1 MKLPILVSI
10 LVGANA
16 SLACSSPTPGPVAT
30 PPSDVVPVLEHP
42 REAAG
47 LRKDGEART
56 ADLRKDGEAWTADLR
71 KDGEA
76 WTAGPRSGE
85 ATLFLMADIRGILRP
100 CGCTVEL
107 QKGGFDRL
115 IPYLAEERKHHPGG
129 ALLHAGPLF
138 YEDAKPDAKKK
149 EQRERQAAYT
159 ADLVAQTGI
168 VIAGATA
175 TDQVG
180 SGGKLGA
187 LAERA
192 KIQITAANL
201 SRAGDATPSE
211 SVIKEIGGLRIGIF
225 ALASPEDLVDSGDNA
240 TKVSDPEVAATT
252 ALTSLRKRSDVV
264 VLLSGLGLR
273 ETKRLVRKV
282 AGIDFAVAG
291 GMGEHPAYSEEAE
304 LVGSTRVMQFHREG
318 RYIGRLSLRVV
329 NGDLQ
334 FVDASEVSP
343 GELAQLDERVKRLE
357 GALADLTRTR
367 HPTDP
372 EIASMNHHLASVKD
386 SRDRL
391 AGKKVIIPEGRSSF
405 SFTIT
410 PLDWDLPQ
418 DPKIAEL
425 MKAFDDELAKINIA
439 NAGTLPAALPGQATF
454 VGSEACFECH
464 EETRAFW
471 KTNEHAHAWTTLVEA
486 GKTFDID
493 CVSCHVTGY
502 GMAGGALVG
511 QTKGREA
518 VQCEACHGPG
528 SKHVEDSLATSIL
541 AKPTEA
547 SCVGCHNQHH
557 SPRFKFGSFREHL
570 LVPGHG
576 RPLN

>member
-1 MKLPILVSI
+1 MKLPILVS
-10 LVGANA
+10 LFVGALA
-16 SLACSSPTPGPVAT
+16 PACSSPTPGPVAT
-30 PPSDVVPVLEHP
+30 PPSDVVMVPDP
-42 REAAG
+42 PAA
-47 LRKDGEART
+47 T
-56 ADLRKDGEAWTADLR
+56 P
-71 KDGEA
+71 
-76 WTAGPRSGE
+76 AGPRSGE

-149 EQRERQAAYT
+149 AQRERQAAYT

-168 VIAGATA
+168 MVAGATA
-175 TDQVG
+175 TDEVG
-180 SGGKLGA
+180 SNGKLGE

-201 SRAGDATPSE
+201 SRAGDTALAG
-211 SVIKEIGGLRIGIF
+211 SVVKEIGGLRVGIF
-225 ALASPEDLVDSGDNA
+225 ALASPDEIKESGDSQ
-240 TKVSDPEVAATT
+240 TKVSDPEAAAVTAVAT
-252 ALTSLRKRSDVV
+252 LRKQSDVV

-282 AGIDFAVAG
+282 EGIDFAVAG

-304 LVGSTRVMQFHREG
+304 LVGATRVMQFHREG
-318 RYIGRLSLRVV
+318 RYVGRLSLKIVR
-329 NGDLQ
+329 GDLQ

-343 GELAQLDERVKRLE
+343 AELAQLDERVKRLE
-357 GALADLTRTR
+357 TALADLTRTR
-367 HPTDP
+367 DATDP
-372 EIASMNHHLASVKD
+372 EIASMNHYLASVKD

-418 DPKIAEL
+418 DPKVKEL
-425 MKAFDDELAKINIA
+425 MAAFDEELAKINIA
-439 NAGTLPAALPGQATF
+439 NAGTLPALQPGQATY
-454 VGSEACFECH
+454 VGTNACFECH

-486 GKTFDID
+486 GKTFDTD

-502 GMAGGALVG
+502 GMAGGSLVG

-547 SCVGCHNQHH
+547 ACVGCHNEHH
-557 SPRFKFGSFREHL
+557 SPRFQFGSFREHL

-576 RPLN
+576 RPLK